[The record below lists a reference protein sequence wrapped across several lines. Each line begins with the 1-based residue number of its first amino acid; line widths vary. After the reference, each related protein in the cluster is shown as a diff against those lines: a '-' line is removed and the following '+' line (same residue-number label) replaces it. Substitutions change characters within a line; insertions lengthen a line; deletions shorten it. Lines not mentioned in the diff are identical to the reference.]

1 MSATEPHL
9 IAVEGLD
16 GSGKS
21 TFARVLAAA
30 LGADFMRTPHD
41 LDADTRTAMEAHC
54 ARSTLARMLFYSA
67 TVAAAAVD
75 IQAALTA
82 GRSVV
87 VDRYWLSTVAYHRVM
102 GAPCVLDEVAGILP
116 RAHCTVYLHA
126 PLAVRALR
134 VQARGL
140 TTAADRWSLQPD
152 PSRRIEDQYRSL
164 ARHRIVGRFLELDA
178 GEKTPEALVAD
189 SVSRLREA

>member
-1 MSATEPHL
+1 MSTTKSQL

-75 IQAALTA
+75 IQDALTS

-102 GAPCVLDEVAGILP
+102 GSPCVLDEVAGILP
-116 RAHCTVYLHA
+116 PADCTVYLHA
-126 PLAVRALR
+126 PLAVRAQR

-140 TTAADRWSLQPD
+140 ATAADRWSLQPG
-152 PSRRIEDQYRSL
+152 PSRRIEAQYRQL
-164 ARHRIVGRFLELDA
+164 ARHAIVGRFLELDA
-178 GEKTPEALVAD
+178 GTRNPDELVAEV
-189 SVSRLREA
+189 VSRLRVE

>member
-1 MSATEPHL
+1 MSATQPQL

-21 TFARVLAAA
+21 TFARALAVA

-41 LDADTRTAMEAHC
+41 LDGDTRTAMEAHC

-75 IQAALTA
+75 IQAALAA
-82 GRSVV
+82 GRGVV

-102 GAPCVLDEVAGILP
+102 GSPCLLDEVAGVLP
-116 RAHCTVYLHA
+116 PAHSTIYLHA
-126 PLAVRALR
+126 PLAVRAQR

-140 TTAADRWSLQPD
+140 ATAADRWSLQPD
-152 PSRRIEDQYRSL
+152 PSRRIEDQYRHL
-164 ARHRIVGRFLELDA
+164 ARHPIVGRFLELDA
-178 GEKTPEALVAD
+178 SEKTPDELVAKTIP
-189 SVSRLREA
+189 RLLSA